1 MKRDDDC
8 NGMKLPRWK
17 EAKSH
22 RTCGG
27 FQDGPQQQR
36 GTKEMFSTE
45 VICSDLHSE
54 EITWILN
61 GKWLSEW
68 RLRCRGR

>member
-1 MKRDDDC
+1 MKREDDC
-8 NGMKLPRWK
+8 NDMKLPRWK

-27 FQDGPQQQR
+27 FQDGQQQR

-54 EITWILN
+54 EITRILN
-61 GKWLSEW
+61 AKWLSEW
-68 RLRCRGR
+68 RLIKCR